1 MSDKLYCPTFIYEIC
16 VASAVK
22 NFLTESYS
30 LDMLGKKY
38 AEGISEH
45 YKPISTEE
53 ISGPAEEIL
62 RFLSDRKNPMFEAH
76 DLANHYVY
84 WKLNFDG
91 RSQRK
96 LKGIFSDSFKGM
108 KERKF
113 SIEEVIKDFKAYCF
127 SLRAGQVE
135 QSPAGWDIKQEQEID
150 ELGKIVNRKVDT
162 LLG

>member
-1 MSDKLYCPTFIYEIC
+1 MPDKLFCPSFIYEIC

-96 LKGIFSDSFKGM
+96 LKGIHGFRDDDFLNNSNTDTW
-108 KERKF
+108 
-113 SIEEVIKDFKAYCF
+113 ILIIKDMIKYKNIDTTN
-127 SLRAGQVE
+127 Q
-135 QSPAGWDIKQEQEID
+135 DITPTIIKYLIPSFNLNK
-150 ELGKIVNRKVDT
+150 LGKTHGNN
-162 LLG
+162 LLQ

>member
-1 MSDKLYCPTFIYEIC
+1 
-16 VASAVK
+16 
-22 NFLTESYS
+22 
-30 LDMLGKKY
+30 MLGKKY
-38 AEGISEH
+38 ADGISEY

-96 LKGIFSDSFKGM
+96 LKVYLVIHL
-108 KERKF
+108 KELK
-113 SIEEVIKDFKAYCF
+113 KK
-127 SLRAGQVE
+127 SLV
-135 QSPAGWDIKQEQEID
+135 
-150 ELGKIVNRKVDT
+150 
-162 LLG
+162 

>member
-84 WKLNFDG
+84 WKLNFDETCCWKHIS
-91 RSQRK
+91 RFESE
-96 LKGIFSDSFKGM
+96 FKIHQFLFEDP
-108 KERKF
+108 K
-113 SIEEVIKDFKAYCF
+113 
-127 SLRAGQVE
+127 
-135 QSPAGWDIKQEQEID
+135 
-150 ELGKIVNRKVDT
+150 
-162 LLG
+162 

>member
-38 AEGISEH
+38 ADGISEY

-62 RFLSDRKNPMFEAH
+62 RFLSDRK
-76 DLANHYVY
+76 
-84 WKLNFDG
+84 
-91 RSQRK
+91 
-96 LKGIFSDSFKGM
+96 SDSFKGI
-108 KERKF
+108 KEKNL
-113 SIEEVIKDFKAYCF
+113 V
-127 SLRAGQVE
+127 
-135 QSPAGWDIKQEQEID
+135 
-150 ELGKIVNRKVDT
+150 
-162 LLG
+162 

>member
-1 MSDKLYCPTFIYEIC
+1 MPDKLFCPSFIYEIC

-38 AEGISEH
+38 ADGISEY
-45 YKPISTEE
+45 YKSISVEE

-62 RFLSDRKNPMFEAH
+62 RFLSERKNPMFEAH

-84 WKLNFDG
+84 WKLNFEG

-108 KERKF
+108 KEK
-113 SIEEVIKDFKAYCF
+113 
-127 SLRAGQVE
+127 SLVL
-135 QSPAGWDIKQEQEID
+135 K
-150 ELGKIVNRKVDT
+150 T
-162 LLG
+162 LLKTLRPTVSLLGLDK